1 MLRPSTAA
9 RSGLALLCFP
19 VLALGAQLPSGL
31 PTNAPSPQEAQAL
44 LQARPELAAQVRQRI
59 LSSGLTP
66 TQIRARLKAEG
77 YPENMLDGYL
87 AGATG
92 ATQSPNDEVLS
103 AVQKLGIADESE
115 VALMRTMLGRGGAT
129 PTAAPVRDDV
139 AGRITAEAQELFG
152 LSLFRGE
159 TNEFVPTLDG
169 PVDANYRL
177 GPGDQLVL
185 ILTGAVE
192 LAHTL
197 DVTREGFVVIPQVG
211 QIGVANLTLGQL
223 EDLLYSRLAR
233 SYSGVRRGAD
243 APTKFSISVA
253 RLRAIQVYVTGD
265 VVRPSNYRISSAST
279 AMTALYAA
287 GGPTENGTL
296 REVVVR
302 RGGRVVASVDV
313 YDYLLRGDNAKDVR
327 LENGDV
333 VFVRPHGPR
342 VRVAGEV
349 LRPAT
354 YELRE
359 GETIRDA
366 VTVAGGFRPTA
377 QTQRVQLQRIVP
389 PSERRT
395 AGRDRTVID
404 VSGGR
409 TVADLPSLPVS
420 AGDELRIFAV
430 SERVRDAVFIEGH
443 VWTPGRQAMTPGMTL
458 SEALRRAGGLKPDVY
473 LGQVLVTRLRA
484 DSTRVQLRATL
495 RDTTGAV
502 VNDLALEEDDRI
514 RVFSLTEF
522 RPERYVAIGGSVRRG
537 GRYPWREGMTLRD
550 LVLLAGGLREG
561 AYLREAELARLPRER
576 EGGATATTVR
586 VALDSSYLGDYVP
599 GRPYRAAPGQSSPA
613 FGSAPEVP
621 LDPYD
626 NVLILEQP
634 DWQLQRTVVLSGEV
648 KFPGRYALRSKNER
662 ISDIIA
668 HAGGL
673 TASADAEA
681 AYFARLRSATSFVG
695 EAASVETRTRVGV
708 SLDRAIARPQS
719 DENLV
724 LMDEDSLHIPFRRT
738 TVEIRG
744 SVNAPTAVTVEDGR
758 GIGYYVRAA
767 GGAAATGDPN
777 RAYVIQPNGKI
788 ESVRRVLWVFRAQP
802 EPRAGATV
810 VVPVKPVED
819 NRAERTATL
828 AIIAQTLASL
838 AAVVALLR

>member
-9 RSGLALLCFP
+9 RSGLALLC
-19 VLALGAQLPSGL
+19 VLAASAGAQVPSM
-31 PTNAPSPQEAQAL
+31 PTSMPSPAEAQAL

-59 LSSGLTP
+59 VTSGMTP
-66 TQIRARLKAEG
+66 EQIRARLKAEG
-77 YPENMLDGYL
+77 YPESMLDGYL
-87 AGATG
+87 PSATG
-92 ATQSPNDEVLS
+92 AMPSPNEDVLT
-103 AVQKLGIADESE
+103 AVARLGIADESE
-115 VALMRTMLGRGGAT
+115 VALMRTMLGRGGAL
-129 PTAAPVRDDV
+129 PAAAPVRDDL
-139 AGRITAEAQELFG
+139 AARITEEAQELFG
-152 LSLFRGE
+152 LSLFRSQ
-159 TNEFVPTLDG
+159 TSEFVPSLDG

-185 ILTGAVE
+185 ILTGEVE

-197 DVTREGFVVIPQVG
+197 DVTREGFIVIPQVG
-211 QIGVANLTLGQL
+211 QIGVANLTLAQL
-223 EDLLYSRLAR
+223 EDLLFARLAR

-243 APTKFSISVA
+243 APTKFSLSVS
-253 RLRAIQVYVTGD
+253 RLRAIQVFVTGD
-265 VVRPSNYRISSAST
+265 VVRPSSYRISSAST

-287 GGPTENGTL
+287 GGPTENGTM
-296 REVVVR
+296 RDVSVR
-302 RGGRVVASVDV
+302 RAGRVVATLDV
-313 YDYLLRGDNAKDVR
+313 YDYLLRGDNAKDAR

-342 VRVAGEV
+342 VRVSGEV
-349 LRPAT
+349 LRAAT

-366 VTVAGGFRPTA
+366 LTVAGGFRPTA
-377 QTQRVQLQRIVP
+377 QTQRIQLQRIVP
-389 PSERRT
+389 PADRT
-395 AGRDRTVID
+395 AGGRDRTVID
-404 VSGGR
+404 VTGGR
-409 TVADLPSLPVS
+409 AIADLPSLSVS
-420 AGDELRIFAV
+420 AGDEIRVFAV
-430 SERVRDAVFIEGH
+430 SDRVRNAITLEGH
-443 VWTPGRQAMTPGMTL
+443 VWTPGRQALTPGLTL
-458 SEALRRAGGLKPDVY
+458 SQALRNAGGLKPDGY
-473 LGQVLVTRLRA
+473 LGQVLVSRLRA
-484 DSTRVQLRATL
+484 DSTRLQLRATL
-495 RDTTGAV
+495 RDTTGTV
-502 VNDLALEEDDRI
+502 INDLALEEDDQI

-586 VALDSSYLGDYVP
+586 VALDSSYLGDYVQ
-599 GRPYRAAPGQSSPA
+599 GRPYRAAPGQVSPA
-613 FGSAPEVP
+613 FGSAPEVT

-634 DWQLQRTVVLSGEV
+634 DWQLQRTVVLTGEV

-673 TASADAEA
+673 TATADADA
-681 AYFARLRSATSFVG
+681 AFFARRRSSTSFVG
-695 EAASVETRTRVGV
+695 EAASIDVRTRVGV
-708 SLDRAIARPQS
+708 ALDRALARPQS

-744 SVNAPTAVTVEDGR
+744 AVNAPTAVTVEGGR

-767 GGAAATGDPN
+767 GGAAATGDEGKV
-777 RAYVIQPNGKI
+777 YVIQPNGKI
-788 ESVRRVLWVFRAQP
+788 EAVRRILWVFRIAP

-810 VVPVKPVED
+810 VVPVKQQATSSGE
-819 NRAERTATL
+819 RAATIAL
-828 AIIAQTLASL
+828 IAQTLASL
-838 AAVVALLR
+838 AAVAALLR